1 MMADHFTALGM
12 IEMAGSG
19 IPYQCREISDR
30 LRRIETWIGLI
41 HDRPDFETLAED
53 VMEDAERDLAANL
66 AQIQMLRQRYAALPV
81 AVRQPELEA
90 AE

>member
-1 MMADHFTALGM
+1 MTSHFTALGM

-19 IPYQCREISDR
+19 IPYHCREIRDR
-30 LRRIETWIGLI
+30 LRRIETWIGTI
-41 HDRPDFETLAED
+41 NDRPDFETLAED

-66 AQIQMLRQRYAALPV
+66 AQIQMLRRRYEALPV
-81 AVRQPELEA
+81 AGRKLELEA